1 MALFKHNKVD
11 ILLGWFHTFGEQFM
25 CKYVG
30 VSWHMKYLSFYF
42 CSISFVTH
50 VVPMKQNV
58 ITHTNSDCGV
68 TVLPVCAFLCFS
80 LVYAAVVF
88 TGILK
93 SYFSQYAITLL
104 LQCLWRILADK
115 LHTIYSQVRVIKSI
129 VSKCRY
135 FKLKWKPLLKSIP
148 VGFIYDIYIHSQWT
162 C

>member
-11 ILLGWFHTFGEQFM
+11 TLLGWFHTFGEQCM
-25 CKYVG
+25 WMYVCVWVG
-30 VSWHMKYLSFYF
+30 IWKYLFFYC

-50 VVPMKQNV
+50 VVPMKHNV

-68 TVLPVCAFLCFS
+68 TVLPVSAWFMLLSF
-80 LVYAAVVF
+80 F

-93 SYFSQYAITLL
+93 SYFSQYVITLL

-115 LHTIYSQVRVIKSI
+115 LHKNYSQVRVIKSI
-129 VSKCRY
+129 ASKCRY
-135 FKLKWKPLLKSIP
+135 FHLKWKLFLKSIP
-148 VGFIYDIYIHSQWT
+148 VGFIYDIYIYSQWT